1 MSTTT
6 VPTMIVEDVELRVQP
21 GSIFHGDPIDCNH
34 IWEPLWGTDRAC
46 CTNCRAHARWID
58 TREQIQP

>member
-1 MSTTT
+1 
-6 VPTMIVEDVELRVQP
+6 MIVEDVELRVQP
-21 GSIFHGDPIDCNH
+21 SSIFHGDPIDCDH

-46 CTNCRAHARWID
+46 CASCRALARWID